1 MNEDIYIVRAEEVK
15 TVYGVTLFRVK
26 AINEEDAMKQV
37 LEDHNLE
44 IIDSW
49 DNVTDNVDFVNID
62 SWDIYKEKK
71 EKTDESN

>member
-26 AINEEDAMKQV
+26 AIDEEDARQQV

>member
-1 MNEDIYIVRAEEVK
+1 MNENIYIVRAEEVK

-26 AINEEDAMKQV
+26 AIDEEDARQQV

-49 DNVTDNVDFVNID
+49 DNVTNNVDFVNID